1 MRVPVKE
8 IEVLTRELAL
18 FFKVSRQT
26 IGVWHQKGLP
36 KTKRGTFPLLAC
48 FEWWRENISQESKDS
63 TLTEERRLKT
73 AIERKIKQLELE
85 EKEESLIPRTQS
97 ISWLSQIVTEC
108 RAALLNLPRRV
119 SELLT
124 GLDSKTIEEVLRFEI
139 YEILWRLSGKEKP
152 EPPLELL
159 PWDKGTF
166 EIIVGEDGKRKK
178 VVKGRSME
186 KVFRGGGEEVPA

>member
-97 ISWLSQIVTEC
+97 ISWLSQIVTEA
-108 RAALLNLPRRV
+108 RVALLNLPRRV
-119 SELLT
+119 GETLL
-124 GLDSKTIEEVLRFEI
+124 GRDAKTIEEILRFEI
-139 YEILWRLSGKEKP
+139 HEILWMLSGAKKP
-152 EPPLELL
+152 EASLELP
-159 PWDKGTF
+159 PWDRDTF
-166 EIIVGEDGKRKK
+166 EIITGEDGKRRK
-178 VVKGRSME
+178 VVKGRAT
-186 KVFRGGGEEVPA
+186 KGI